1 VHKEYILFREKCLPF
16 TSEMKKLLSILFI
29 LLTCFSCEK
38 EEYSYSGWYVSQST
52 EMSAIRLFTVNGEI
66 TNANLVNAY
75 LDRTENG
82 NLYREINN
90 PPDVVGKYWVVF
102 ENEKADFSVS
112 FFKLLPLERNVKRK
126 GKYIYLEETEIS
138 TVYNITDESF
148 ENRIITHFPLYSIT
162 TPLPASSGFTSK
174 TDFKH
179 CIYLEGKRTEI
190 VFPLMAYVYKKH
202 IPGGEY
208 NYKTSSSFNNEF
220 NKGVVGHLSPGDTL
234 AVQETRIIL
243 VKQLED

>member
-1 VHKEYILFREKCLPF
+1 
-16 TSEMKKLLSILFI
+16 MKKSLISLIVLLI
-29 LLTCFSCEK
+29 CFSCQK

-66 TNANLVNAY
+66 NDANLINSY

-82 NLYREINN
+82 NLYRDISN
-90 PPDVVGKYWVVF
+90 PPGVVGSYAIMF
-102 ENEKADFSVS
+102 LDNNKAYFTVT
-112 FFKLLPLERNVKRK
+112 FFKLLPLERYVRRT
-126 GKYIYLEETEIS
+126 GKYIYLEDTEIS

-148 ENRIITHFPLYSIT
+148 EDKIITHFPLYSKT

-174 TDFKH
+174 TDFRH

-208 NYKTSSSFNNEF
+208 NYKTSPSFNNEF
-220 NKGVVGHLSPGDTL
+220 NKGIVTHLSPGDTL
-234 AVQETRIIL
+234 AVQEARIVL
-243 VKQLED
+243 FKQLED